1 MDKIKSVETPDL
13 GSSLIL
19 SDSTDKN
26 RMTSLEIAEVT
37 GKQHAHV
44 MRDIRKL
51 LEQGVSESNFGLSS
65 RKQLQPKGG
74 YKEINFY
81 SLTPKGCL
89 ILASGYDAL
98 LRERIINRLEQLE
111 KSMTVQPSYQ
121 IEDPIARAEA
131 WIAEQKEKKMLEEKT
146 AQQTILI
153 EEKNTEIIEL
163 STAITEMQPKVS
175 YVDTILQCK
184 DTIHVTAIAQDYDQS
199 AKSFNILLRNFGIQH
214 KVGSQWI
221 LYAQYL
227 PCGYVQSETY
237 IYTHRN
243 GTKGA
248 RSNVKWTQKGRLFLY
263 HTLKAHGVLPLIEQP
278 ETNNTPKQQAV

>member
-1 MDKIKSVETPDL
+1 MDKIKSVETPDF
-13 GSSLIL
+13 GSSLVL

-37 GKQHAHV
+37 GKQHAHI
-44 MRDIRKL
+44 MRDIRKI
-51 LEQGVSESNFGLSS
+51 LEQGVNQSNFGLV
-65 RKQLQPKGG
+65 KYKDKKG
-74 YKEINFY
+74 EMRDMY

-111 KSMTVQPSYQ
+111 KSITVQPSYQ

-184 DTIHVTAIAQDYDQS
+184 DTIHVTAIAQDYGQS
-199 AKSFNILLRNFGIQH
+199 TKAFNILLRNYGIQH

-221 LYAQYL
+221 LYAKYL

-237 IYTHRN
+237 TYTHKN

-248 RSNVKWTQKGRLFLY
+248 RSNVKWTQKGRLFIY
-263 HTLKAHGVLPLIEQP
+263 NTLKAHGVLPLIEQP
-278 ETNNTPKQQAV
+278 ETNNTSKQQAV